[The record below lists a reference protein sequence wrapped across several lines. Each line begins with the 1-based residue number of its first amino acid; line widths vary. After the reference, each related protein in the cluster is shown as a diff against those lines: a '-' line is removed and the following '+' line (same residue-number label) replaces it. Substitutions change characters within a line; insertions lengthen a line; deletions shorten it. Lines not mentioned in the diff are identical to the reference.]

1 MGTSVSCHFSISAL
15 ANSTCTSLTLTHIR
29 LPSNLTHHINT
40 RSSFQSPHHV
50 DNTPSKSRHHRCKFR
65 PRPPPGSVDPS
76 LTREQASGR
85 IGGSFARALVQAGKH
100 TVTALTRAGSTNKQ
114 PEGVKAVEVD
124 YDDDAALVS
133 ALEGQQFLVI
143 CLSVLSPKDLHG
155 RLAAAAGK
163 AGVPYVMPN
172 AYGCPTPAEIR
183 PGDFYS
189 PIVHA
194 AVNDVTSNGFSS
206 PVTLACGTW
215 YEWSLATGERSFG
228 FTIADRKATFFDD
241 GRRVVTVST
250 WDQCGR
256 AFAALLSLPET
267 SSDGSPSLA
276 DFKGKTAAINSFR
289 VSQRDVLD
297 SMHRVM
303 GTTDADWEITYETT
317 ANRVRDGYEAVKRGD
332 LEGRGKLLYGFLF
345 DPSTE
350 ISDYGATGE
359 LANGILGL
367 PEEDLDAAT
376 KRAVDMVLSGWV
388 SHPELLKKSA

>member
-1 MGTSVSCHFSISAL
+1 MQT
-15 ANSTCTSLTLTHIR
+15 
-29 LPSNLTHHINT
+29 
-40 RSSFQSPHHV
+40 
-50 DNTPSKSRHHRCKFR
+50 
-65 PRPPPGSVDPS
+65 
-76 LTREQASGR
+76 
-85 IGGSFARALVQAGKH
+85 GKH
-100 TVTALTRAGSTNKQ
+100 TVTALTRAGSTSKQ
-114 PEGVKAVEVD
+114 PEGVKVVEVD

-143 CLSVLSPKDLHG
+143 CLSVLSPRDLHG

-172 AYGCPTPAEIR
+172 AYGCPMPAEVR
-183 PGDFYS
+183 PEDFYS
-189 PIVHA
+189 QIVLSA
-194 AVNDVTSNGFSS
+194 INDVTSNGFSS
-206 PVTLACGTW
+206 PVTLACGIW
-215 YEWSLATGERSFG
+215 YEWSMATGERSFG
-228 FTIADRKATFFDD
+228 FTIPDRKATFFDD
-241 GRRVVTVST
+241 GRRVLTAST

-276 DFKGKTAAINSFR
+276 DFKGKTAAISSFR
-289 VSQRDVLD
+289 VSQRDMLD
-297 SMHRVM
+297 SLHRVM

-317 ANRVRDGYEAVKRGD
+317 ANRIRDGYEAVQRGD

-367 PEEDLDAAT
+367 PKEDLDAAT

-388 SHPELLKKSA
+388 SHPELVKKSA